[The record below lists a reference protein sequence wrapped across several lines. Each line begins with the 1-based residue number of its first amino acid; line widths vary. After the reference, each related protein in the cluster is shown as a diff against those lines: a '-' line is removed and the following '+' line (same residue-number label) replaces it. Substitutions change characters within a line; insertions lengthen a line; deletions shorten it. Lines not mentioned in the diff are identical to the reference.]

1 MNQFMNQSPEFLK
14 LQTLEKEASDLVK
27 NNKLVEAAEIYQEI
41 LKQINDLP
49 NEVKSV
55 EPESTQKF
63 ELEIREKLTETKF
76 KLEDYDSAIEEGL
89 KILEKTPV
97 YVIYLKVGICYF
109 KKGKYYKARENLLK
123 AKELF
128 TGETEK
134 ICKIYLL

>member
-1 MNQFMNQSPEFLK
+1 MNQFMNQSPEFVK

-27 NNKLVEAAEIYQEI
+27 NNKLLEAAEIYQEI
-41 LKQINDLP
+41 LKQFNELP

-63 ELEIREKLTETKF
+63 EFEIREKLTETKF

-109 KKGKYYKARENLLK
+109 KKGKYYKARDNLLK

-134 ICKIYLL
+134 IRKI